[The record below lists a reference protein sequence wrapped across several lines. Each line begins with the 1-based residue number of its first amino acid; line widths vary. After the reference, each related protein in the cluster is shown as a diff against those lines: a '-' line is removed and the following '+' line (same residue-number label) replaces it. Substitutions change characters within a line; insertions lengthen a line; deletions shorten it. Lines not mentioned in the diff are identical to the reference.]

1 MIDLTKKGLPD
12 AIMVNG
18 KPISINTDFRCW
30 IRFNHDYDD
39 YVQGKLDEIDISYL
53 FPNVKPNITNDV
65 LNQLLMFLY
74 NPPVTPKADG
84 TKSEK
89 IFDYMMDGDYIFSAL
104 YAEYG
109 IDITSMDMHWHKF
122 QALVINVV
130 GDNTLFGLIR
140 SYRSY
145 EKPSKNHSFENDM
158 LRKKEAYALP
168 ISDEFIDPVIEE
180 FNEYFEGGD

>member
-1 MIDLTKKGLPD
+1 MINLTKKGLPD

-18 KPISINTDFRCW
+18 EPIFINTDFRCW
-30 IRFNHDYDD
+30 IQFNHDYEE
-39 YVQGKLDEIDISYL
+39 YVCGKVNEIDISYL
-53 FPNVKPNITNDV
+53 FPDVKPVITNDV
-65 LNQLLMFLY
+65 LNQLLLFLY
-74 NPPVTPKADG
+74 NPPATPTADG
-84 TKSEK
+84 TEGEK
-89 IFDYMMDGDYIFSAL
+89 IFDYMIDGDYIFSAL
-104 YAEYG
+104 YAVYG
-109 IDITSMDMHWHKF
+109 VDITAMDMHWHKF

-168 ISDEFIDPVIEE
+168 IEDKENDSAIEE
-180 FNEYFEGGD
+180 FNKYFEGGE